1 MHGQAYS
8 GVERRTAERNDDL
21 VQAVIVAVR
30 AEVASQIM
38 PEDIHREHH
47 ALIGEMIAEMK
58 RKRERH
64 EKIKAQVG
72 GWAIITALSG
82 IGTGVYQAFLWAKDH
97 WK

>member
-1 MHGQAYS
+1 MSPHDYE
-8 GVERRTAERNDDL
+8 GVDRRKSERNDDIIR
-21 VQAVIVAVR
+21 AVIVAVR
-30 AEVASQIM
+30 EEVASQIM

-47 ALIGEMIAEMK
+47 ALIAEMIAEMK

-82 IGTGVYQAFLWAKDH
+82 IGTAAYQAFTTIKDH